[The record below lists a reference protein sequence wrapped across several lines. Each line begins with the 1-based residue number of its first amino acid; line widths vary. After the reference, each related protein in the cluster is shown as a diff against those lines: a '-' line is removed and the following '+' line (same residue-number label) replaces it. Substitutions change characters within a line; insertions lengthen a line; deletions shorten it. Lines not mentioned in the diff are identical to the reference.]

1 LNLFVALAIL
11 YITSKSHEN
20 KLLLLLSACPF
31 NLKKVV
37 KRPSFVKRLAYP
49 PHAGVFRGAVFCS
62 LRRGLYKGP
71 YVSVLLCTPHTEC
84 PFCYFYRSGVV
95 NLLYVAAAISILGLL
110 VNLMLL
116 FSFCTVS
123 RINKRTVL

>member
-1 LNLFVALAIL
+1 MSIVCKKASL
-11 YITSKSHEN
+11 YI
-20 KLLLLLSACPF
+20 LSTLEFLGEPYFAPCVGGF
-31 NLKKVV
+31 KKA
-37 KRPSFVKRLAYP
+37 L
-49 PHAGVFRGAVFCS
+49 
-62 LRRGLYKGP
+62 

-84 PFCYFYRSGVV
+84 PFCYFYHSGVV

-123 RINKRTVL
+123 RINKSSVL